1 MIEMIIAMLFQVNGN
16 IFIQNLSANA
26 LPWNTTISSNLTL
39 SPTIITQNIPW
50 FWACITLVLLLM
62 TDYIMGI
69 KKGVDLK
76 SNFVVCAIVY
86 TMLSYMEV
94 LGRLTSSNYFFIFE
108 FIMLIAL
115 TIMSLFKTTTP

>member
-1 MIEMIIAMLFQVNGN
+1 MIEMIIAMLFQVNG